1 MDESK
6 AIEYLMHFGMSRQEA
21 TVYLRLIEAGKQTG
35 YEIAREIQ
43 ESQGRMCMHHWQ
55 LWLRKGLHIW

>member
-35 YEIAREIQ
+35 LLFMGTL
-43 ESQGRMCMHHWQ
+43 SSFPF
-55 LWLRKGLHIW
+55 